1 MGPWVTSV
9 SKQVASLRG
18 EQDANLNADVSH
30 GRTVICLVMSVSGC
44 ACTGSG
50 PLRVCRISVRDKGV
64 ARRDTLLSLRGCSRL
79 ETQQEGTP
87 NKAVLSP
94 LVAVVFQISMLYFS
108 SGSLKTFSLV
118 QSFDVVS
125 AIAVGL

>member
-1 MGPWVTSV
+1 M
-9 SKQVASLRG
+9 
-18 EQDANLNADVSH
+18 
-30 GRTVICLVMSVSGC
+30 
-44 ACTGSG
+44 
-50 PLRVCRISVRDKGV
+50 CRISVRDKGV
-64 ARRDTLLSLRGCSRL
+64 ARWDTLLSWRGCSRL

-118 QSFDVVS
+118 QSFDLVS